1 VAVLSSKATNAV
13 EEQRHGARKHA
24 TGLEKAKAPWFA
36 LRCALLPRAAAAAT
50 AAALPSSGR
59 AGRVVDLAREG
70 ARRDGRD
77 GVRLLDLLF
86 DIVALRC
93 GQDNLVAALPKP
105 DAYTYT

>member
-1 VAVLSSKATNAV
+1 M
-13 EEQRHGARKHA
+13 
-24 TGLEKAKAPWFA
+24 EKAKAPWFA
-36 LRCALLPRAAAAAT
+36 LRCALPPRASAAT

-59 AGRVVDLAREG
+59 AGRVVDRAQEG

-93 GQDNLVAALPKP
+93 GQDNLVAALRKP
-105 DAYTYT
+105 DTYAYT